1 MKMERNMKKSF
12 IRIAAALLLL
22 TLGGAAWSA
31 DTTLT
36 WHGHAAFEIV
46 TPKGKVLMIDPWLKN
61 PMNPNAKNGKDPLAA
76 ITKVDYILITHGHF
90 DHVGDAVEIAKR
102 TGARLVTN
110 YELGSNMAKLLG
122 YPKEQM
128 GFDTLMN
135 IGGEITIA
143 NGEVTVDMVPAIHSS
158 GMGNPLAGEKEPE
171 VAYGGNPA
179 GFVIKIKN
187 GPTIYHSGDTAYFND
202 MALIGEQKIDVALIN
217 IGGHFGMDPAMAARA
232 AKAVHAKVVV
242 PQHYGTFPVLTPD
255 AKGFAEKLRK
265 LVIRARV
272 MQPGTSLTFKGKK
285 LVN

>member
-1 MKMERNMKKSF
+1 MKTLFN
-12 IRIAAALLLL
+12 RIAVTILLFIVS
-22 TLGGAAWSA
+22 GMAWSA
-31 DTTLT
+31 DSTTLT

-46 TPKGKVLMIDPWLKN
+46 TPNGKVLMIDPWLKN
-61 PMNPNAKNGKDPLAA
+61 PSNPNAKDGKDPLAA

-90 DHVGDAVEIAKR
+90 DHVGDSVEIAKK
-102 TGARLVTN
+102 TGARLITN

-135 IGGEITIA
+135 IGGEIKIA
-143 NGEVTVDMVPAIHSS
+143 DGEVVVDMVPAIHSS

-187 GPTIYHSGDTAYFND
+187 GPTIYHSGDTAYFTD

-217 IGGHFGMDPAMAARA
+217 IGGHFGMEPAAAARA
-232 AKAVHAKVVV
+232 VKAIRPKLVI
-242 PQHYGTFPVLTPD
+242 PQHYGTFPVLTQNPKD
-255 AKGFAEKLRK
+255 FAERVNKM
-265 LVIRARV
+265 VIRV
-272 MQPGTSLTFKGKK
+272 KIMKPGTRVKFKGKK
-285 LVN
+285 MMN

>member
-1 MKMERNMKKSF
+1 MKTLFN
-12 IRIAAALLLL
+12 RIAVTILLFVVS
-22 TLGGAAWSA
+22 GMAWPA
-31 DTTLT
+31 DSTTIT

-90 DHVGDAVEIAKR
+90 DHVGDAVEIAKK

-122 YPKEQM
+122 YPKQQM

-143 NGEVTVDMVPAIHSS
+143 DGEVTVDMVPAVHSS

-202 MALIGEQKIDVALIN
+202 MALIGEHKIDVALIN
-217 IGGHFGMDPAMAARA
+217 IGGHFGMEPAMAARA

-265 LVIRARV
+265 MVIRVRV
-272 MQPGTSLTFKGKK
+272 MKPGTSLTFKGKK

>member
-1 MKMERNMKKSF
+1 MKTLFN
-12 IRIAAALLLL
+12 RIAVTILLFVVS
-22 TLGGAAWSA
+22 GMAWPA
-31 DTTLT
+31 DSTTIT
-36 WHGHAAFEIV
+36 WHGHAAFEVV

-61 PMNPNAKNGKDPLAA
+61 PMNPNAKNSKDPLAA

-90 DHVGDAVEIAKR
+90 DHVGDAVEIAKK

-110 YELGSNMAKLLG
+110 YELGSNMVKLLG
-122 YPKEQM
+122 YPKQQM
-128 GFDTLMN
+128 GLDTLMN
-135 IGGEITIA
+135 IGGEIAIA
-143 NGEVTVDMVPAIHSS
+143 DGEVTVDMVPAVHSS
-158 GMGNPLAGEKEPE
+158 GMGNPLADEKGPE
-171 VAYGGNPA
+171 VVYGGNPA

-187 GPTIYHSGDTAYFND
+187 GPTIYHSGDTAYFSD

-217 IGGHFGMDPAMAARA
+217 IGGHFGMEPAMAARA

-265 LVIRARV
+265 MVIRCRV
-272 MQPGTSLTFKGKK
+272 MKPGTSLTFKGKK